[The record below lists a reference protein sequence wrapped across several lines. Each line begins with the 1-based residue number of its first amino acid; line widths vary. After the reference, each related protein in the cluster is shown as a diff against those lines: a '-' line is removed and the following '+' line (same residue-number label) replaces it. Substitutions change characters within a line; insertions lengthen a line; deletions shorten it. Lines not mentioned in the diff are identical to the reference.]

1 MIAVISEVWPH
12 AARKAEYFRL
22 SEELRPHLQSI
33 DGFIS
38 SERFESCSGAGK
50 YVSVSFWRD
59 KAALERWRKL
69 EEHRLIMAK
78 GRDGILRDYHIHVTE
93 VLWDYSM
100 TNRAGSPLGS

>member
-1 MIAVISEVWPH
+1 VITVISEVWPH
-12 AARKAEYFRL
+12 VERRAEYFRL
-22 SEELRPHLQSI
+22 AEELWPHLQAI
-33 DGFIS
+33 EGFIS
-38 SERFESCSGAGK
+38 SERFESCSAAGK

-59 KAALERWRKL
+59 REALARWRDL

-100 TNRAGSPLGS
+100 TNRTGAPLGL

>member
-12 AARKAEYFRL
+12 AAPTPAPEATPL
-22 SEELRPHLQSI
+22 PGTPL
-33 DGFIS
+33 S
-38 SERFESCSGAGK
+38 SERFESCNGAGK